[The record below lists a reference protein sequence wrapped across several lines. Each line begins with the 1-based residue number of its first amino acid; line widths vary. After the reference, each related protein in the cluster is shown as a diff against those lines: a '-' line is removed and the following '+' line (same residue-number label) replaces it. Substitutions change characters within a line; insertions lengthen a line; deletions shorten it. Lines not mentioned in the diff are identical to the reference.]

1 MEILEPVEPTLLDFV
16 LSLLRGAYVWLNSVE
31 NPIIFSDLSLWEV
44 GCCFFVVGTIINLI
58 TGDDDDLDDI
68 DDFNL

>member
-1 MEILEPVEPTLLDFV
+1 MEILDPVEPTLLDFV
-16 LSLLRGAYVWLNSVE
+16 LSILRGAYVWLNSVE

>member
-16 LSLLRGAYVWLNSVE
+16 LSLLHGAYVWLNSVE